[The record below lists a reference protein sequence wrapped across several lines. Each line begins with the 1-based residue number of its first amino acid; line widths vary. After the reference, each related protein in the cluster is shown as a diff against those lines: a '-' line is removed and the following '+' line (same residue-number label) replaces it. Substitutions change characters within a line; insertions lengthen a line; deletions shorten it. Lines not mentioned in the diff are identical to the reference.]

1 MVWVFLRG
9 LGYGALCGS
18 GSGAA
23 YIGVAMLVDAEPP
36 RVLLGALFLGAI
48 YGLLAGLVVGLAAAL
63 LLALVSPAL
72 RRERE
77 ARVAAAGAAVAG
89 AMWLLYLLP
98 GRFWDADRFV
108 VGFLLVC
115 AVLGL
120 GVGRV
125 VVFGSRR

>member
-1 MVWVFLRG
+1 M
-9 LGYGALCGS
+9 

-23 YIGVAMLVDAEPP
+23 YIGVAMLVYGEPP
-36 RVLLGALFLGAI
+36 RVLLGALVLGVV
-48 YGLLAGLVVGLAAAL
+48 YGLLAGLVVGVAAAL
-63 LLALVSPAL
+63 VLALVSPAL

-77 ARVAAAGAAVAG
+77 ARVAGAGAAVAG
-89 AMWLLYLLP
+89 AVWLLYLLP

-108 VGFLLVC
+108 VVFLLVC

-125 VVFGSRR
+125 VVFGARR